1 MTRISIFRTAK
12 SSRPFRRAVRSLAA
26 QWHRVVDRPV
36 ADIRARRIAA
46 VPLTFVSLLLLAFFH
61 AAALHHAGARLVW
74 LVGGIRA
81 DVPPALAAARLPLS
95 MFVPAPDLPFL
106 GALVQV
112 AVVFALAER
121 ILGAG
126 HTAAVAL
133 LTTLAASLAVRVMS
147 RLGPGHPL
155 GLPADETL
163 ALDTGPSAAVV
174 GLLIC
179 IAWKCR
185 SPVLLTGTVAAM
197 ILEVVTVPNIA
208 SRGHLVGITA
218 ALAYAAA
225 VFSLAE
231 GARRTGHSPAEAGTG
246 CDSSGPRPRGRPRR

>member
-1 MTRISIFRTAK
+1 MTRNSILRTVK
-12 SSRPFRRAVRSLAA
+12 SSRPLRQAGRSLAA
-26 QWHRVVDRPV
+26 QWHRVTDRPV

-46 VPLTFVSLLLLAFFH
+46 VPLTFGSLVLLTFFH
-61 AAALHHAGARLVW
+61 GAALHHAGARLVW

-81 DVPPALAAARLPLS
+81 DVPLALVAARLPLS

-106 GALVQV
+106 LALLQV

-121 ILGAG
+121 VLGAG

-133 LTTLAASLAVRVMS
+133 LTTLAATLAVRLLS
-147 RLGPGHPL
+147 HLGPGHPL
-155 GLPADETL
+155 GLPADEAL

-179 IAWKCR
+179 VAWKCR

-197 ILEVVTVPNIA
+197 VLEVAVVPNIA

-225 VFSLAE
+225 TRS
-231 GARRTGHSPAEAGTG
+231 RPAATA
-246 CDSSGPRPRGRPRR
+246 

>member
-1 MTRISIFRTAK
+1 MARNSIFRTPK
-12 SSRPFRRAVRSLAA
+12 SNRPHHRAGRSLAA

-46 VPLTFVSLLLLAFFH
+46 VPLTFASVLLLTFFH
-61 AAALHHAGARLVW
+61 AASLHHAGARLVW

-95 MFVPAPDLPFL
+95 LFVPAPDLPFL
-106 GALVQV
+106 VALVEV

-121 ILGAG
+121 TLGAG

-155 GLPADETL
+155 GLPADEAL

-179 IAWKCR
+179 VAWKCR
-185 SPVLLTGTVAAM
+185 APVLLTGTVVAM
-197 ILEVVTVPNIA
+197 VLEVAIVPNVA
-208 SRGHLVGITA
+208 GRGHLVGIAA
-218 ALAYAAA
+218 ALVYAAA
-225 VFSLAE
+225 TR
-231 GARRTGHSPAEAGTG
+231 ARPSVA
-246 CDSSGPRPRGRPRR
+246 